1 MDRPS
6 SQPHP
11 RPTPVRGRNP
21 RRAASGALALTL
33 LSGLALSACGGS
45 NFIDEFVEDTICG
58 VTNCKESET
67 LKVEDISPRYKVTQD
82 NGVVKIDARL
92 SQSANLITVVRPS
105 GSDRMSASIGALRVD
120 LTDISGRRSDYSAK
134 IADASEEPVV
144 TINFHRGAEVYP
156 STVTMP
162 KPFSVQSPTGTP
174 LIARSTGQFKVQMT
188 QLPSSKMSLLVAA
201 QCRRADGS
209 SFESKGEPMGVAL
222 DGAAY
227 RISTLDLD
235 LALNRASKGVDP
247 ATPNTSLVQSCDLNF
262 QWTLNNV
269 GSMAP
274 GLNRYGSIVAS
285 RSAAHKASYDARL

>member
-1 MDRPS
+1 M
-6 SQPHP
+6 
-11 RPTPVRGRNP
+11 
-21 RRAASGALALTL
+21 
-33 LSGLALSACGGS
+33 ALSACGGS
-45 NFIDEFVEDTICG
+45 EIKDFVDDFVEDTICG

-67 LKVEDISPRYKVTQD
+67 LKTEDISPHYKITQD
-82 NGVVKIDARL
+82 NGLVKIDARL

-105 GSDRMSASIGALRVD
+105 GSDRLSASIGALRVD
-120 LTDISGRRSDYSAK
+120 LTDTSGRRSDYSAK
-134 IADASEEPVV
+134 IADASEQPMV
-144 TINFHRGAEVYP
+144 TVNFHRGAEVYT

-174 LIARSTGQFKVQMT
+174 LITRSSGQFKVQMT

-209 SFESKGEPMGVAL
+209 SFESKGEPMGLVL

-235 LALNRASKGVDP
+235 LALNRTSKGADP
-247 ATPNTSLVQSCDLNF
+247 AAINTSLVQSCDLSFN
-262 QWTLNNV
+262 WAHNEE

-274 GLNRYGSIVAS
+274 GLNRYGSIVAR
-285 RSAAHKASYDARL
+285 RSVTHKASYDARL

>member
-6 SQPHP
+6 SPP
-11 RPTPVRGRNP
+11 PS
-21 RRAASGALALTL
+21 RRTSSGAFALTL

-45 NFIDEFVEDTICG
+45 EIQSFIDDIVDDTICG

-82 NGVVKIDARL
+82 NGLVKIDARL

-134 IADASEEPVV
+134 IADASEEPMV
-144 TINFHRGAEVYP
+144 TINFHRGADVYT
-156 STVTMP
+156 STVKMP

-174 LIARSTGQFKVQMT
+174 LIARSSGQFKVQMT
-188 QLPSSKMSLLVAA
+188 QLPSSNMSLLVAA

-209 SFESKGEPMGVAL
+209 SFESKGEPLGVAL

-235 LALNRASKGVDP
+235 LVLNRASKGIDP
-247 ATPNTSLVQSCDLNF
+247 ANPNTSLVQSCDLSFN
-262 QWTLNNV
+262 WTLNNV

-285 RSAAHKASYDARL
+285 RSAAQKASYDARL